1 MKKPPHIFRML
12 AMCLFLAPILS
23 YGQSVGVGTNNPNP
37 FAILDITAP
46 NKNQGMLMPRLTTA
60 ERTALGTSILASAS
74 PNASNSL
81 LVYDTN
87 LQGYFYWDSG
97 VWSSLTGGTNAY
109 VYVGYAQD
117 NAGAGFSASPASS
130 LDFISFV
137 TTTSPTAPTVAAF
150 NAAGWKQYRGPQGPK
165 GTGILSN
172 TSNPIAAIGN
182 DGEFFINTTTNTLF
196 GPKASGAWPTTGVSL
211 IGPKGS
217 SVLNSNTN
225 PIASV
230 GNDGDFFINT
240 TTNTLFGPKASSAWP
255 ATGVSLIGPKGSSV
269 LGANTNPIASVGN
282 DGDFFINTT
291 TNTLFGPKASGA
303 WPATGV
309 SLIGPKGSSVL
320 NSNTNPIASVG
331 NDGDFFINTTTNTLF
346 GPKASSAW
354 PSTGVSLVGPKGSSV
369 LSANTN
375 PIASA
380 GNDGDFFINTT
391 TNTLFGPKTS
401 GTWPSA
407 GVSLIGPKGSS
418 VLSANTNPIA
428 SVGNDGDFFINTA
441 TSTIFGP
448 KTSGAWPSTG
458 VSLIGPAGANGFS
471 VLSGTSNPTSSLGVN
486 GDLFINIATGT
497 IFGPKTSGAWP
508 STGVS
513 LIGPKG
519 SSVLSANT
527 NPIASVG
534 NDGDFFINTATS
546 TIFGPKTGGV
556 WPAGVSLVGS
566 YTAGT
571 GIGISGNVISNTGD
585 NDNDATNE
593 LISST
598 TLTGKNLTIAQGS
611 NTKTVD
617 LSSLS
622 TVYTAGTGIGIS
634 GNVITNTGD
643 NDPANELISSAIL
656 SGKNLTISQGANS
669 KTVDLSS
676 ISGIGGTIS
685 PDFIPKM
692 NNAGTA
698 LQNSVIFQNNTT
710 GNVGIGTNSPTNTLD
725 VKGGVAIGGVFAG
738 SSAAP
743 ANGLIVE
750 GNTGLGALN
759 TYNDRLYVK
768 HTLNNPGSG
777 IRSET
782 TSSAPNV
789 NPSINGQIS
798 GSGKGQYFGLLG
810 NSDLTNTADPAAK
823 AIGVGSVV
831 GGSGDGSLKGF
842 DAQVT
847 GTGFGDKIGAE
858 LIVSGTG
865 GTNTGLHVVV
875 KGGSTNYAAIF
886 EAGNQSEGFVGIG
899 TNAPAYMLDVAGT
912 IRSGWSGGSLPP
924 IPGKLILTAGN
935 FDFTIK
941 PSASPTTN
949 VVWTLPPNN
958 GAAGNVL
965 STNGTGTLFWTT
977 PASGSGLASAT
988 NGLTAAGTT
997 AKLGG
1002 PLIEDTW
1009 VDAKNFKMSFQK
1021 DEVNAQST
1029 PLRIL
1034 NAAPAANGQGSRL
1047 AFTANASVGVNEMGA
1062 VGARFTDAN
1071 ATTAK
1076 GVLTFETRL
1085 GANIRET
1092 MRLDELG
1099 HLGIGTP
1106 DPSSHLQVNGNIA
1119 NTLLQ
1124 EGVYADIS
1132 NQNST
1137 LNTHAGLRFST
1148 HYDGSTLQA
1157 VYKAGIFYR
1166 RKGARGIGDLIFST
1180 NTDVGTNTSVDAT
1193 DSYAKMI
1200 LTSQGLLGVGTTTPD
1215 RYLELEGANDQFM
1228 RVTTTTSGIAGIEL
1242 KRGGGADYRIQANSG
1257 LLQFRYGDVDG
1268 ATTALYNFSDLAFAP
1283 GATALNLSLGG
1294 PSFRWKD
1301 LYLSGYTLNAANIT
1315 PTTDNASDL
1324 GTSTLRFKDIY
1335 ATNAVIQTSDL
1346 RLKKNVKALPYGL
1359 QEVLQLRPVTFE
1371 WKNSKDESTKL
1382 GLIAQEIQTLIP
1394 EVVNVGNDEQQ
1405 MLGVKYADLIP
1416 VLIKAIQEQ
1425 NKMIADQKKENGEL
1439 KAALEKLETQNTNMQ
1454 ADLEQI
1460 KKIIG
1465 LEAKKKP

>member
-1 MKKPPHIFRML
+1 MKKSPHIFRML

-60 ERTALGTSILASAS
+60 ERSALGTSILASAS

-117 NAGAGFSASPASS
+117 NAGAGFSTSPAST

-137 TTTSPTAPTVAAF
+137 TTTSPTAPAVAAF
-150 NAAGWKQYRGPQGPK
+150 NAAGWKLYRGPQGIQGLVGPTGATGPQGTIGNTGPQGPTGPTGPIGPQGPIGLTGAAGPQGPTGLTGAAGPTGPQGPIGLTGATGPQGPTGLTGATGATGPAGPQGPIGLTGPTGPAGPTGPIGLTGATGPAGPNGPTGPK
-165 GTGILSN
+165 GDKGDKGDTGSYTAGTGISISSAVISN
-172 TSNPIAAIGN
+172 TGDTDI
-182 DGEFFINTTTNTLF
+182 TNE
-196 GPKASGAWPTTGVSL
+196 L
-211 IGPKGS
+211 I
-217 SVLNSNTN
+217 
-225 PIASV
+225 
-230 GNDGDFFINT
+230 
-240 TTNTLFGPKASSAWP
+240 
-255 ATGVSLIGPKGSSV
+255 
-269 LGANTNPIASVGN
+269 
-282 DGDFFINTT
+282 
-291 TNTLFGPKASGA
+291 
-303 WPATGV
+303 
-309 SLIGPKGSSVL
+309 
-320 NSNTNPIASVG
+320 
-331 NDGDFFINTTTNTLF
+331 
-346 GPKASSAW
+346 
-354 PSTGVSLVGPKGSSV
+354 
-369 LSANTN
+369 
-375 PIASA
+375 
-380 GNDGDFFINTT
+380 
-391 TNTLFGPKTS
+391 
-401 GTWPSA
+401 
-407 GVSLIGPKGSS
+407 
-418 VLSANTNPIA
+418 
-428 SVGNDGDFFINTA
+428 
-441 TSTIFGP
+441 
-448 KTSGAWPSTG
+448 
-458 VSLIGPAGANGFS
+458 
-471 VLSGTSNPTSSLGVN
+471 SSLTLTGKNLSVAEGSN
-486 GDLFINIATGT
+486 IKTVDL
-497 IFGPKTSGAWP
+497 SSL
-508 STGVS
+508 STV
-513 LIGPKG
+513 
-519 SSVLSANT
+519 
-527 NPIASVG
+527 
-534 NDGDFFINTATS
+534 
-546 TIFGPKTGGV
+546 
-556 WPAGVSLVGS
+556 

-571 GIGISGNVISNTGD
+571 GIGISGNVITNTGD
-585 NDNDATNE
+585 NDNDPANE

-643 NDPANELISSAIL
+643 SDNDPANELISSATL

-789 NPSINGQIS
+789 NSSINGQIS

-831 GGSGDGSLKGF
+831 GGSGNGALKGF

-847 GTGFGDKIGAE
+847 GTGFGDKTGAE

-912 IRSGWSGGSLPP
+912 IRSGWSGGVLPP

-935 FDFTIK
+935 FDYTIK

-949 VVWTLPPNN
+949 VVWTLPPDN

-977 PASGSGLASAT
+977 PASGSGLTSAT
-988 NGLTAAGTT
+988 NGLTSVGTT

-1047 AFTANASVGVNEMGA
+1047 AFTANASIGVNEMGA

-1119 NTLLQ
+1119 NTLSQ

-1137 LNTHAGLRFST
+1137 VGTHSGLRFGT
-1148 HYDGSTLQA
+1148 HYDVGTSTT
-1157 VYKAGIFYR
+1157 VYKAGIFFR
-1166 RKGARGIGDLIFST
+1166 RRGARGIGDLVFST
-1180 NTDVGTNTSVDAT
+1180 NTDVGNNTSVDAT

-1294 PSFRWKD
+1294 PAFRWKD
-1301 LYLSGYTLNAANIT
+1301 LYLGGYTLTAANIT

-1346 RLKKNVKALPYGL
+1346 RLKKNVKALRYGL

-1382 GLIAQEIQTLIP
+1382 GLIAQEIQALIP

>member
-1 MKKPPHIFRML
+1 MKKSLLLFWML
-12 AMCLFLAPILS
+12 ALCLFTIPHLNF
-23 YGQSVGVGTNNPNP
+23 GQSVGVGTNNPNS

-60 ERTALGTSILASAS
+60 ERTALGTSIASSAS

-81 LVYDTN
+81 LVYDTD
-87 LQGYFYWDSG
+87 LQKYFYWDSG

-117 NAGAGFSASPASS
+117 NAGTGFSTSPSS
-130 LDFISFV
+130 TLDFVSFV

-150 NAAGWKQYRGPQGPK
+150 NAAGWKLYRGPQGIQ
-165 GTGILSN
+165 GVQGLTGPVGA
-172 TSNPIAAIGN
+172 TGPQGPIGN
-182 DGEFFINTTTNTLF
+182 T
-196 GPKASGAWPTTGVSL
+196 GPQGPTG
-211 IGPKGS
+211 
-217 SVLNSNTN
+217 
-225 PIASV
+225 
-230 GNDGDFFINT
+230 
-240 TTNTLFGPKASSAWP
+240 
-255 ATGVSLIGPKGSSV
+255 ATGPQGPQGPIGLTG
-269 LGANTNPIASVGN
+269 
-282 DGDFFINTT
+282 
-291 TNTLFGPKASGA
+291 
-303 WPATGV
+303 ATGPQGPTG
-309 SLIGPKGSSVL
+309 LTGAAGATGPQGPQGPIGL
-320 NSNTNPIASVG
+320 
-331 NDGDFFINTTTNTLF
+331 
-346 GPKASSAW
+346 
-354 PSTGVSLVGPKGSSV
+354 TG
-369 LSANTN
+369 
-375 PIASA
+375 
-380 GNDGDFFINTT
+380 
-391 TNTLFGPKTS
+391 
-401 GTWPSA
+401 
-407 GVSLIGPKGSS
+407 
-418 VLSANTNPIA
+418 
-428 SVGNDGDFFINTA
+428 A
-441 TSTIFGP
+441 T
-448 KTSGAWPSTG
+448 
-458 VSLIGPAGANGFS
+458 GPAG
-471 VLSGTSNPTSSLGVN
+471 PTGLTG
-486 GDLFINIATGT
+486 ATG
-497 IFGPKTSGAWP
+497 
-508 STGVS
+508 
-513 LIGPKG
+513 
-519 SSVLSANT
+519 
-527 NPIASVG
+527 
-534 NDGDFFINTATS
+534 
-546 TIFGPKTGGV
+546 
-556 WPAGVSLVGS
+556 PAGPAGPQGPQGPQGIQGPPGS

-571 GIGISGNVISNTGD
+571 GIAISGSSVISNTGD
-585 NDNDATNE
+585 TDVTNE
-593 LISST
+593 LVT
-598 TLTGKNLTIAQGS
+598 GLTLTGKNLTVAEGA

-622 TVYTAGTGIGIS
+622 TTYTAGTGIGIS

-643 NDPANELISSAIL
+643 SDNDATNELISSATLTGKNL
-656 SGKNLTISQGANS
+656 SIAQGANTKTVDLSSLSTIYTAGSGINITGNVITNTGDGDTDATNELITSATLTGKNLTISQGANS

-676 ISGIGGTIS
+676 ITGLTGTIS

-710 GNVGIGTNSPTNTLD
+710 NNVGIGTNTPANALD

-738 SSAAP
+738 SSGAP

-768 HTLNNPGSG
+768 HSLGNPGSG

-782 TSSAPNV
+782 VASGPGT
-789 NPSINGQIS
+789 NPAINGQMS
-798 GSGKGQYFGLLG
+798 GSGSGTYYGLLG
-810 NSDLTNTADPAAK
+810 NSDLTSAVSPVAT

-831 GGSGDGSLKGF
+831 GGGGNGTLKGF

-847 GTGFGDKIGAE
+847 GTGFGNKTGAE
-858 LIVSGTG
+858 LVVTGTG
-865 GTNTGLHVVV
+865 GTNTGLHVMV

-886 EAGNQSEGFVGIG
+886 EAGNPNEGFVGIG
-899 TNAPAYMLDVAGT
+899 TNSPAYMLDVAGT
-912 IRSGWSGGSLPP
+912 IRSGWSGGALPA
-924 IPGKLILTAGN
+924 IPGKLVLTAGN
-935 FDFTIK
+935 FDYVIK

-949 VVWTLPPNN
+949 VTWTLPPDN

-965 STNGTGTLFWTT
+965 STNGTGTLFWAT
-977 PASGSGLASAT
+977 PGTSSTIGAT
-988 NGLTAAGTT
+988 NGLTLLSPNI
-997 AKLGG
+997 KLGG
-1002 PLIEDTW
+1002 PLTEDTW
-1009 VDAKNFKMSFQK
+1009 IDAKTFKMSFQK
-1021 DEVNAQST
+1021 DEPNAQST
-1029 PLRIL
+1029 PLRLL

-1047 AFTANASVGVNEMGA
+1047 AFMANATVGVNEMAA
-1062 VGARFTDAN
+1062 VGARFTDAST
-1071 ATTAK
+1071 ASAK

-1119 NTLLQ
+1119 NTLFQ

-1166 RKGARGIGDLIFST
+1166 RKGARGIGDIVFST

-1215 RYLELEGANDQFM
+1215 RYLELEGANDQYM

-1268 ATTALYNFSDLAFAP
+1268 AITTLYNFSDVAFAP
-1283 GATALNLSLGG
+1283 GSTALNLSLGG
-1294 PSFRWKD
+1294 PSIRWKD
-1301 LYLSGYTLNAANIT
+1301 LYLNSYTLNAGSIA
-1315 PTTDNASDL
+1315 PTSDNTSDL
-1324 GTSTLRFKDIY
+1324 GTSTLRFKDIF

-1346 RLKKNVKALPYGL
+1346 RLKKNVKSLPYGL

-1371 WKNSKDESTKL
+1371 WKNSKDESAKL
-1382 GLIAQEIQTLIP
+1382 GLIAQEIQTIIP
-1394 EVVNVGNDEQQ
+1394 EVVNVGNDEQK

-1425 NKMIADQKKENGEL
+1425 NKLIADQKKENGEL
-1439 KAALEKLETQNTNMQ
+1439 KAALEKLEAQNTNMQ

-1465 LEAKKKP
+1465 LEAKNKN

>member
-1 MKKPPHIFRML
+1 
-12 AMCLFLAPILS
+12 
-23 YGQSVGVGTNNPNP
+23 
-37 FAILDITAP
+37 AILDITAP

-60 ERTALGTSILASAS
+60 ERTALGTSISGSAS

-81 LVYDTN
+81 LVYDTD
-87 LQGYFYWDSG
+87 LQTYFYWDSG

-117 NAGAGFSASPASS
+117 NAGTGFSLTPSS
-130 LDFISFV
+130 TLDFVSFV
-137 TTTSPTAPTVAAF
+137 TTTSPTAPAVATF
-150 NAAGWKQYRGPQGPK
+150 NAAGWKLYRGQQGLQGVQGLVGPTGATGPQGP
-165 GTGILSN
+165 
-172 TSNPIAAIGN
+172 IGN
-182 DGEFFINTTTNTLF
+182 T
-196 GPKASGAWPTTGVSL
+196 GPQGP
-211 IGPKGS
+211 IGPTG
-217 SVLNSNTN
+217 
-225 PIASV
+225 
-230 GNDGDFFINT
+230 
-240 TTNTLFGPKASSAWP
+240 
-255 ATGVSLIGPKGSSV
+255 ATGPQGPIGLTGAAGPQGPTGLTGATGAVGPQGPIGLTGATGLQGPTGLTGATGLTGPVGPQGPIGLTGATGPIGPTG
-269 LGANTNPIASVGN
+269 LTG
-282 DGDFFINTT
+282 
-291 TNTLFGPKASGA
+291 
-303 WPATGV
+303 ATG
-309 SLIGPKGSSVL
+309 
-320 NSNTNPIASVG
+320 NT
-331 NDGDFFINTTTNTLF
+331 
-346 GPKASSAW
+346 
-354 PSTGVSLVGPKGSSV
+354 
-369 LSANTN
+369 
-375 PIASA
+375 
-380 GNDGDFFINTT
+380 
-391 TNTLFGPKTS
+391 
-401 GTWPSA
+401 
-407 GVSLIGPKGSS
+407 
-418 VLSANTNPIA
+418 
-428 SVGNDGDFFINTA
+428 
-441 TSTIFGP
+441 
-448 KTSGAWPSTG
+448 
-458 VSLIGPAGANGFS
+458 GPAG
-471 VLSGTSNPTSSLGVN
+471 PTGPQGPQGIQ
-486 GDLFINIATGT
+486 GD
-497 IFGPKTSGAWP
+497 
-508 STGVS
+508 
-513 LIGPKG
+513 KG
-519 SSVLSANT
+519 DT
-527 NPIASVG
+527 
-534 NDGDFFINTATS
+534 
-546 TIFGPKTGGV
+546 
-556 WPAGVSLVGS
+556 GS

-571 GIGISGNVISNTGD
+571 GIDISGSTISNIGDTDVTNELVTGLTLTGKNLTVAEGVNTKTVDLSSLSTTYTAGSGIGISGSVISNTGD

-598 TLTGKNLTIAQGS
+598 TLTGKNLTIAQGANTKTVDLSSLSTIYTAGTGIGLSGNVISNTGDNDNDATNELISSTTLSGKNLTIAQGS

-622 TVYTAGTGIGIS
+622 TVYTAGTGISIT
-634 GNVITNTGD
+634 GNVVSNTGD
-643 NDPANELISSAIL
+643 GDNDATNELISSATL

-676 ISGIGGTIS
+676 ISGLSGTIS

-710 GNVGIGTNSPTNTLD
+710 NNVGIGTNTPANALD

-768 HTLNNPGSG
+768 HSMGNPGSG

-782 TSSAPNV
+782 TASAPGV
-789 NPSINGQIS
+789 NPAINGQIT
-798 GSGKGQYFGLLG
+798 GSGGGQYFGLLG
-810 NSDLTNTADPAAK
+810 NSDLTTSVSPIAS

-831 GGSGDGSLKGF
+831 GGSCNGNLKGF

-847 GTGFGDKIGAE
+847 GTGFGNKTGAE
-858 LIVSGTG
+858 FVVSGTG

-886 EAGNQSEGFVGIG
+886 EAGNQNEGFVGIG

-912 IRSGWSGGSLPP
+912 IRSGWAGGALPP
-924 IPGKLILTAGN
+924 IPVKLILTAGN
-935 FDFTIK
+935 FDYTIK

-949 VVWTLPPNN
+949 VTWTLPPDN

-988 NGLTAAGTT
+988 NGLTTVGTT

-1002 PLIEDTW
+1002 ALIEDTW
-1009 VDAKNFKMSFQK
+1009 VDAKTFKMSFQK
-1021 DEVNAQST
+1021 DEPNAQST
-1029 PLRIL
+1029 PLRLL

-1047 AFTANASVGVNEMGA
+1047 AFMANATVGVNEMAA
-1062 VGARFTDAN
+1062 VGARFTDAT
-1071 ATTAK
+1071 AASAK

-1092 MRLDELG
+1092 MRLDEFG
-1099 HLGIGTP
+1099 HLGIGTL

-1119 NTLLQ
+1119 NTLFQ

-1132 NQNST
+1132 NQNSA
-1137 LNTHAGLRFST
+1137 LNTHVGLRFST
-1148 HYDGSTLQA
+1148 HYDGSTLQS

-1166 RKGARGIGDLIFST
+1166 RKGARGIGDIVFST

-1215 RYLELEGANDQFM
+1215 RYLELEGANDQYL

-1268 ATTALYNFSDLAFAP
+1268 SITTLYNFSDVAFAP
-1283 GATALNLSLGG
+1283 GSTALNLSLGG
-1294 PSFRWKD
+1294 PTFRWKD
-1301 LYLSGYTLNAANIT
+1301 LYLNSYTLNAGSIA
-1315 PTTDNASDL
+1315 PTLDNTSDL
-1324 GTSTLRFKDIY
+1324 GTSTQRFKDIF
-1335 ATNAVIQTSDL
+1335 ATNSVIQTSDL
-1346 RLKKNVKALPYGL
+1346 RLKKNVKSLPYGL

-1382 GLIAQEIQTLIP
+1382 GLIAQEIQTIIP
-1394 EVVNVGNDEQQ
+1394 EVVNVGSDEQK

-1425 NKMIADQKKENGEL
+1425 NKLIADQKKENGEL
-1439 KAALEKLETQNTNMQ
+1439 KAALEKLEAQNTNMQ
-1454 ADLEQI
+1454 ADLEEI

>member
-1 MKKPPHIFRML
+1 MQIKTNLTSLNEITMKKAPLPIFRML
-12 AMCLFLAPILS
+12 AMCLFLAPIVS

-60 ERTALGTSILASAS
+60 ERTALGTSILGSAS

-87 LQGYFYWDSG
+87 LQTYFYWDSG
-97 VWSSLTGGTNAY
+97 VWTSLTGGTNAY

-117 NAGAGFSASPASS
+117 NAGTGFSTSPAST
-130 LDFISFV
+130 LDFVSFV

-150 NAAGWKQYRGPQGPK
+150 NAAGWKLYRGPQGIQGLVGP
-165 GTGILSN
+165 TGP
-172 TSNPIAAIGN
+172 TGPQGPIGN
-182 DGEFFINTTTNTLF
+182 T
-196 GPKASGAWPTTGVSL
+196 GPQGPAGPTGP
-211 IGPKGS
+211 IGPQGPIGLTGATGPQGPTGLTGPTGPQGPIGPTGATGPQGPTGLTGATGPIGPQGPIGLTGPTGPTGPIGPVGPAGSYTAGGGISISGS
-217 SVLNSNTN
+217 SVISNT
-225 PIASV
+225 
-230 GNDGDFFINT
+230 GD
-240 TTNTLFGPKASSAWP
+240 LD
-255 ATGVSLIGPKGSSV
+255 
-269 LGANTNPIASVGN
+269 NTNELVSSLTLTGKNLSVVEG
-282 DGDFFINTT
+282 
-291 TNTLFGPKASGA
+291 
-303 WPATGV
+303 
-309 SLIGPKGSSVL
+309 
-320 NSNTNPIASVG
+320 SNT
-331 NDGDFFINTTTNTLF
+331 
-346 GPKASSAW
+346 
-354 PSTGVSLVGPKGSSV
+354 
-369 LSANTN
+369 
-375 PIASA
+375 
-380 GNDGDFFINTT
+380 
-391 TNTLFGPKTS
+391 KT
-401 GTWPSA
+401 
-407 GVSLIGPKGSS
+407 VDL
-418 VLSANTNPIA
+418 
-428 SVGNDGDFFINTA
+428 
-441 TSTIFGP
+441 
-448 KTSGAWPSTG
+448 
-458 VSLIGPAGANGFS
+458 
-471 VLSGTSNPTSSLGVN
+471 SSL
-486 GDLFINIATGT
+486 
-497 IFGPKTSGAWP
+497 
-508 STGVS
+508 STV
-513 LIGPKG
+513 
-519 SSVLSANT
+519 
-527 NPIASVG
+527 
-534 NDGDFFINTATS
+534 
-546 TIFGPKTGGV
+546 
-556 WPAGVSLVGS
+556 

-585 NDNDATNE
+585 SDNDATNE
-593 LISST
+593 LISSA

-622 TVYTAGTGIGIS
+622 TVYTAGTGIAIL
-634 GNVITNTGD
+634 GNVISNTGD
-643 NDPANELISSAIL
+643 SDNDATNELISSATL

-676 ISGIGGTIS
+676 ISGLTGTIS

-698 LQNSVIFQNNTT
+698 LQNSAIFQSNST
-710 GNVGIGTNSPTNTLD
+710 GNVGIGTNAPANTLD
-725 VKGGVAIGGVFAG
+725 IKGGVAIGSVFAG
-738 SSAAP
+738 STTAP

-750 GNTGLGALN
+750 GNTGLGAVN

-768 HTLNNPGSG
+768 HTLGNPGSG

-782 TSSAPNV
+782 TASGPGV

-810 NSDLTNTADPAAK
+810 NSDLTNTADPTAN
-823 AIGVGSVV
+823 AIGVASVV
-831 GGSGDGSLKGF
+831 GGSGNGTLKGF

-847 GTGFGDKIGAE
+847 GTGFGNKTGAE
-858 LIVSGTG
+858 FVVTGTG

-886 EAGNQSEGFVGIG
+886 EAGNPNEGFVGIG
-899 TNAPAYMLDVAGT
+899 TNSPAYMLDVAGT
-912 IRSGWSGGSLPP
+912 IRSGWSGGALPP

-935 FDFTIK
+935 FDYTIK

-949 VVWTLPPNN
+949 VVWTLPPDN

-988 NGLTAAGTT
+988 NGLTAVGTT

-1002 PLIEDTW
+1002 ALIEDTW

-1047 AFTANASVGVNEMGA
+1047 AFMANATIGVNEMGA
-1062 VGARFTDAN
+1062 VGARFTDAT
-1071 ATTAK
+1071 AASAK

-1092 MRLDELG
+1092 MRLNELG

-1137 LNTHAGLRFST
+1137 VGTHSGLRFGT
-1148 HYDGSTLQA
+1148 HYDAGTSTT
-1157 VYKAGIFYR
+1157 VYKAGIFFR
-1166 RKGARGIGDLIFST
+1166 RRGARGIGDLVFST

-1215 RYLELEGANDQFM
+1215 RYLELEGANDQYM

-1268 ATTALYNFSDLAFAP
+1268 VTTALYNFSDIAFAP

-1301 LYLSGYTLNAANIT
+1301 LYLSGYTLTAASIT

-1324 GTSTLRFKDIY
+1324 GSSTLRFKDIF

-1346 RLKKNVKALPYGL
+1346 RLKKNVKSLPYGL

-1382 GLIAQEIQTLIP
+1382 GLIAQEIQTIIP
-1394 EVVNVGNDEQQ
+1394 EVVNVGSDEQK

-1425 NKMIADQKKENGEL
+1425 NKLIADQKKENGEL
-1439 KAALEKLETQNTNMQ
+1439 KAALEKLEAQNTSMQ
-1454 ADLEQI
+1454 ADLEEI

-1465 LEAKKKP
+1465 VEAKKKN